1 VGDFSAEP
9 IKPILEFESA
19 ARAISGSQTAS
30 PAGRSIGAIL
40 IDRGRL
46 SAHSAERI
54 LQLQK
59 EKGIRFGD
67 AAIMLGLVTED
78 DIRQA
83 LSDQFHYAYLPLGD
97 TTLSRSLVAAYQ
109 PFSLAV
115 EDLRALRSQLLL
127 RWFDASV
134 DRRTLAIVSPGPREG
149 RSHIAANLAIVFSQ
163 LGERT
168 LLIDADLRMSRQHH
182 LFNLTNQVGL
192 SDMLSGRCGFEAVI
206 KISSLRGL
214 SVLPAGVTPPNP
226 QELLG
231 RAGFSSW
238 LQTLSENFDVII
250 LDTPASTKFADAHTV
265 ATRAKAA
272 VLVTRQ
278 HVSSLTHA
286 GELARNLQE
295 YGITLVGSVLN
306 RG

>member
-1 VGDFSAEP
+1 VGDFPAEP
-9 IKPILEFESA
+9 IKPFLDVESG
-19 ARAISGSQTAS
+19 AITGSRTAS
-30 PAGRSIGAIL
+30 PTGRSIGAIL
-40 IDRGRL
+40 IDCGKL
-46 SAHSAERI
+46 STHGAERI
-54 LQLQK
+54 LRLQK

-67 AAIMLGLVTED
+67 AAIMLGLLTDD

-83 LSDQFHYAYLPLGD
+83 LSDQFHYPYLPHGD
-97 TTLSRSLVAAYQ
+97 VTLDRSLVAAYQ
-109 PFSLAV
+109 PFSPAV

-127 RWFDASV
+127 RWFDAGI

-149 RSHIAANLAIVFSQ
+149 RSHIVANLAIVFSQ

-168 LLIDADLRMSRQHH
+168 LVIDADLRMPRQHR

-192 SDMLSGRCGFEAVI
+192 SDMLSGRCGFEAVV
-206 KISSLRGL
+206 KISSLRDL

-231 RAGFSSW
+231 RAGFSSV
-238 LQTLSENFDVII
+238 LKSLSEDFDVII
-250 LDTPASTKFADAHTV
+250 LDTPASTEFADAHTV

-278 HVSSLTHA
+278 HVSSLTRA

-295 YGITLVGSVLN
+295 YGITMVGSVLN